1 MTCIT
6 NMPRAHR
13 LGISAGGAKDAN
25 PNLTIVRQLAFIS
38 NSHVWTPSFAVDTG
52 HRGDPWEAS
61 EGAVYDKG
69 SGSGAIVLIP
79 RAEELRTIL
88 PLLIGGSFS
97 TNILEPAAICDFFR
111 IEADKKIQ
119 THNHLDCKTASWT
132 FASSAG
138 SPLLQLDWSIE
149 SCRFATASAGTFT
162 SGLSLSTQQPFV
174 HSSATITINSVTY
187 RADAV
192 QIAGNNNLSTD
203 IFYNSPT
210 RTDLAMGNQAFTLT
224 TTLPYDAAGD
234 LNIQTLGQ
242 AATHVSA
249 QIVYT
254 SGNLSLTIDFPA
266 LHAPVPTPI
275 SPAGQTATR
284 YEGIQ
289 WTARSKVVSGS
300 VVKPI
305 KFTLDDTP

>member
-1 MTCIT
+1 MACIT
-6 NMPRAHR
+6 NMPRTHR

-25 PNLTIVRQLAFIS
+25 PNLTITRQLAFIS
-38 NSHVWTPSFAVDTG
+38 NSHVWTPQFAVDTG

-61 EGAVYDKG
+61 EGVVYDKG
-69 SGSGAIVLIP
+69 SGSGPIVMIP
-79 RAEELRTIL
+79 RADDLRVLL
-88 PLLIGGSFS
+88 PLLIGGAFS
-97 TNILEPAAICDFFR
+97 TNVIEPAVICDFFR
-111 IEADKKIQ
+111 IEADKSIQ

-132 FASSAG
+132 LSSSAG
-138 SPLLQLDWSIE
+138 SPLLQLDWTIE

-162 SGLSLSTQQPFV
+162 AGLSLSTQQPFV
-174 HSSATITINSVTY
+174 HSGTTLTINSNTY
-187 RADAV
+187 KVDAI
-192 QIAGNNNLSTD
+192 QLAGNNNLGTD

-224 TTLPYDAAGD
+224 TTNPYDVAGD
-234 LNIQTLGQ
+234 LNIQSLGQ
-242 AATHVSA
+242 AAAHVAA
-249 QIVYT
+249 QLVYT
-254 SGNLSLTIDFPA
+254 SGNLSLTIDIPA
-266 LHAPVPTPI
+266 LHAPVPTVI

-289 WTARSKVVSGS
+289 WTCRSKVVSGS